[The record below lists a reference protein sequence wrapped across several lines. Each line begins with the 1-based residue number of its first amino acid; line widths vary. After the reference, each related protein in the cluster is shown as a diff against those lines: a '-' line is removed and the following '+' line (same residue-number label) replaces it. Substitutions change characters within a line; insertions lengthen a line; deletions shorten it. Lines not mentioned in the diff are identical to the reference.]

1 MSLSLLE
8 KYWTTVG
15 RDHVQMDWRVLS
27 YALVNASPNGVFLL
41 DQQGQVLFANQLAQT
56 DLGVS
61 PGCQLRQALPEVWT
75 TVQEALD
82 GQKDKVRFTFQADGF
97 TYFAKLNS
105 LYWKRRF
112 LGMLCVIEDTTELE
126 EALEGVTYYHHIFQE
141 LEGIINSSTDG
152 IWVCDP
158 EARVLRINKASERL
172 NNISSEDVVG
182 RTMQE
187 IIDMGLIDSSVTLKV
202 IAHHESASL
211 LQTTRDGRKLLVSG
225 SPVLK
230 DDGNLFRVVVNERDV
245 SELYSLQYELEE
257 HKSMHQGLQ
266 RQLEEFQCLNSLD
279 QHVIIKSENMAKVFV
294 QAQKVAPTDST
305 ALITGETGAGKGL
318 LAKFIHDNSLRS
330 GGPFIKINCGSIPE
344 TLLESELFGY
354 EKGAFTG
361 AGEKGKCG
369 KFELAEQ
376 GTLFLD
382 EISDLP
388 PSAQVKLLHFLE
400 DSRITRVGGTESRQ
414 LDVRI
419 IAASNKDL
427 SHLVAEKSFRSDL
440 FYRLNVI
447 PLHLPSLR
455 ERKECLYPLI
465 QHYVQHFSLKM
476 ELPSPP
482 RLSPQALNTLLDYNY
497 PGNVRELINVCERL
511 VITCRGKSI
520 EYEDLP
526 SRLRKSVQMTSSMA
540 AGWDGSTPL
549 RHELERL
556 EKELLGKARDMYST
570 QEQMASAL
578 GIQQSTV
585 ARKLQKHGLLNK

>member
-8 KYWTTVG
+8 NYWTTVG

-41 DQQGQVLFANQLAQT
+41 DQHGRVLFANQLAQT

-61 PGCQLRQALPEVWT
+61 PGCQLRQALPEVWP
-75 TVQEALD
+75 TVQTALNN
-82 GQKDKVRFTFQADGF
+82 QEDKVRFTFQADGF

-112 LGMLCVIEDTTELE
+112 LGMLCIIEDTTELE

-158 EARVLRINKASERL
+158 DATVLRINKASERL

-202 IAHHESASL
+202 IAHQESASL
-211 LQTTRDGRKLLVSG
+211 LQTTREGRKLLVSG
-225 SPVLK
+225 SPVLRN
-230 DDGNLFRVVVNERDV
+230 DGKLFRVVVNERDV

-318 LAKFIHDNSLRS
+318 LAKFIHDNSVRS
-330 GGPFIKINCGSIPE
+330 AGPFIKINCGSIPE

-400 DSRITRVGGTESRQ
+400 DSRVTRVGGTESRQ

-465 QHYVQHFSLKM
+465 QHYVRHFALKM
-476 ELPSPP
+476 ELSSPP
-482 RLSPQALNTLLDYNY
+482 RLSPQALNALLDYNY

-511 VITCRGKSI
+511 VITCRSKSI
-520 EYEDLP
+520 EYDDLP
-526 SRLRKSVQMTSSMA
+526 SRLRESVQMTSRMA

-556 EKELLGKARDMYST
+556 EKELLSKARDMYST
-570 QEQMASAL
+570 QEQMAAAL
-578 GIQQSTV
+578 GVQQSTV
-585 ARKLQKHGLLNK
+585 ARKLQKHGLLKK